1 MVYRQYIRMRGL
13 QIVGKIMAVNAGSSS
28 LKFQLLEM
36 PEEKLITSGL
46 VERIGLKASVFT
58 IKVNGEKIVEVK
70 DIENHSVAVKMLFE
84 KLINL
89 NIIQSL
95 DEIIGVGHRVLTGG
109 RSLTDSCVIG
119 DKEMAIIENLV
130 DLGPLHLPANLTG
143 IKAFKEALPNVIN
156 VGVFDTAFHQTMPEE
171 AFLYAIP
178 YDWYETYN
186 VRKYGF
192 HGTSHKYVTLRT
204 AQIMGKKPEN
214 INLVIC
220 HLGNGASIC
229 AVKNGKSVDT
239 SMGFTPL
246 EGIPMGTRS
255 GNIDPAVVEY
265 MMGKKNKSCKEII
278 NILNKQSGYLG
289 LSGLSSDS
297 RDLLVAAKNGHKRAI
312 LAIEVQAKRIADYV
326 ASYHCYIGGAD
337 AIVFT
342 AGIGENEATTRENI
356 ISRLAPLGVK
366 IDPKLNACRGIERLV
381 STDDSTIKVYVVPTN
396 EEVMIAR
403 DTLRLI
409 QQ

>member
-1 MVYRQYIRMRGL
+1 MRNL

-46 VERIGLKASVFT
+46 VERIGLKDSVFT
-58 IKVNGEKIVEVK
+58 IKVNGEKITEVK
-70 DIENHSVAVKMLFE
+70 DIDNHSVAVKMLFE
-84 KLINL
+84 KLISL

-109 RSLTDSCVIG
+109 RSITDSCIIG
-119 DKEMAIIENLV
+119 EAEMAIIESLV

-143 IKAFKEALPNVIN
+143 IKAFKEALPNVTN

-171 AFLYAIP
+171 AFLYAVP

-204 AQIMGKKPEN
+204 AEIMGKKPED

-265 MMGKKNKSCKEII
+265 MMTKKNKSCKEII
-278 NILNKQSGYLG
+278 NLLNKQSGYLG

-297 RDLLVAAKNGHKRAI
+297 RDLLAAAKKGNERAN

-326 ASYHCYIGGAD
+326 ASYHCYVGGAD

-342 AGIGENEATTRENI
+342 AGIGENEATTRANVIE
-356 ISRLAPLGVK
+356 RLAPLGVK
-366 IDPKLNACRGIERLV
+366 IDPKRNACRGIERLV

-409 QQ
+409 QK